1 MACVSSD
8 TWVALLKGTLAPSAE
23 AEVRAHA
30 VTCATC
36 GPLLA
41 KHDASRP
48 GADVPTIELS
58 GTATPMPKA
67 TASPEALTKGD
78 QVGRFLVLDTLG
90 VGGMGAVYSAYDPE
104 LDRRVAVKTLR
115 AQSGNDETAAHAR
128 MLREAQAMA
137 RLSHPNVVNVF
148 DVGEH
153 QGGIFIAMEYVPGTT
168 LRSWMRARQ
177 RGWREVV
184 AVFLQAGRGL
194 AAAHGAHLVHRD
206 FKPANVLMGEDGRVR
221 VTDFGV
227 ARADGSLEP
236 VGPIMPASGDDSG
249 RSGSLSD
256 PLTRG
261 DMVVGTVGYMS
272 PEQAQA
278 KPPDARS
285 DQFSFCV
292 CLWEALYGERPFSG
306 DGPVAITKATVDA
319 VLPARPRGT
328 EVPAGVHALLVRGL
342 AKEPEARFPSMDA
355 LLDAL
360 AKDPTEGMR
369 KALPWLGVAAVLAL
383 IVGGVLV
390 DRARTRGRC
399 EAVGQELA
407 GVWDDGVRTKVK
419 QAFGAVQK
427 PFAAAALASVVR
439 ALDTQAAAWTQAAS
453 SACEATFVRKEQS
466 EDAWLLQDACLRRR
480 RNELKAVSALMA
492 SADEALVEKGGAA
505 AWSLSPV
512 AACADVARLKKDP
525 RLVLGVQD
533 DRIRALTDALVQAR
547 SLVEA
552 GRVADAGKLLDSAVT
567 QARELGQ
574 KALEADALILQG
586 QVLQAGAKFPEAAQ
600 AWLAALAAAQ
610 SVGYDEAVAD
620 AAIRLTSVVG
630 FSLNRPAEGRSW
642 DALAGATIERL
653 GGDDLLTAQR
663 LVSVARVA
671 SAEGQP
677 LKAAAQHEEAL
688 ALTVKLLGAD
698 HPLVWKAH
706 FDLGTSYLAAKE
718 MPRALEHLERALS
731 VREREVSADHPEVA
745 MIRSMLANAYF
756 FAGREAASRDT
767 FQKALATREMLFGKD
782 SPRLVVLLNNFGD
795 TLAKAGR
802 PKEGLALVERA
813 RAIAGKSF
821 PPEHPYVTA
830 ARLTWGEVQLALG
843 HVQEAKEAVNFVLT
857 LKPEPQAPYIAEAS
871 AVRAF
876 IALGEE
882 QPQEALAVA
891 ERGVAAGT
899 KVGEKSAE
907 QVLPLLAKGQAQLAL
922 KQAGEAVKT
931 LERAL
936 TLAEET
942 GAWGVYTADAAF
954 ALAKAKQALKAEPAA
969 VKPLAERARAAYS
982 AAEGHEAQVKAVD
995 SFLRS
1000 LSPTGG
1006 EQGEGKK

>member
-8 TWVALLKGTLAPSAE
+8 TWVALLRGSLSPTGE

-30 VTCATC
+30 ATCATC

-48 GADVPTIELS
+48 GADSPTIELS
-58 GTATPMPKA
+58 GGAMATPAKTPPKA
-67 TASPEALTKGD
+67 EALKKGD
-78 QVGRFLVLDTLG
+78 QVGRFLVLETLG

-115 AQSGNDETAAHAR
+115 AQPSNDETAAHAR

-168 LRSWMRARQ
+168 LRTWMRAKQ

-194 AAAHGAHLVHRD
+194 AAAHSAHLVHRD

-285 DQFSFCV
+285 DQFAFCV
-292 CLWEALYGERPFSG
+292 CLWEALYGQRPFTGES
-306 DGPVAITKATVDA
+306 PAAVTKATIEA
-319 VLPARPRGT
+319 VLPPRPRGT
-328 EVPAGVHALLVRGL
+328 EVPAAVHAILVRGL

-360 AKDPTEGMR
+360 AKDPTERTR
-369 KALPWLGVAAVLAL
+369 KALPWLGVAAVLGVIL
-383 IVGGVLV
+383 GGVWV
-390 DRARTRGRC
+390 DRSRTQGRC
-399 EAVGQELA
+399 EAMGLELK
-407 GVWDDGVRTKVK
+407 GVWDDEVRGKVK

-439 ALDTQAAAWTQAAS
+439 ALDTQAAAWTQAATG
-453 SACEATFVRKEQS
+453 ACEATFVRKEQG

-480 RNELKAVSALMA
+480 KNELKSVSALMA
-492 SADEALVEKGGAA
+492 GADEALVEKGGAA

-512 AACADVARLKKDP
+512 AACADVARLRKDP
-525 RLVLGVQD
+525 RLVLGTKD
-533 DRIRALTDALVQAR
+533 DRIRGLTDSLVQAR

-552 GRVADAGKLLDSAVT
+552 GRVADAGKLLEGAVT

-574 KALEADALILQG
+574 RALEADALMLQG

-600 AWLAALAAAQ
+600 AWVAALAAAQ

-620 AAIRLTSVVG
+620 AAIRLTSAVG
-630 FSLNRPAEGRSW
+630 FSLNRPAEGRNW
-642 DALAGATIERL
+642 DALAVATIERL
-653 GGDDLLTAQR
+653 GGDDVLTTQR

-706 FDLGTSYLAAKE
+706 FDLGTSYMAAKV
-718 MPRALEHLERALS
+718 MPKAVEHLEKALS

-756 FAGREAASRDT
+756 FAGREAASRET
-767 FQKALATREMLFGKD
+767 FQKALATREMLFGRE

-802 PKEGLALVERA
+802 AKEGLVLVERA
-813 RAIAGKSF
+813 LDIAQKNF
-821 PPEHPYVTA
+821 PAEHPYVTA
-830 ARLTWGEVQLALG
+830 THLTRGEVLLALG
-843 HVQEAKEAVNFVLT
+843 DVVSAKAEVDGVLAM
-857 LKPEPQAPYIAEAS
+857 KPEPQAPYIAEAA
-871 AVRAF
+871 AVRSF
-876 IALGEE
+876 IALAEKGSRD
-882 QPQEALAVA
+882 ALAFA

-907 QVLPLLAKGQAQLAL
+907 LVLPLLAKGQAQLAVGS
-922 KQAGEAVKT
+922 AAEAEKT
-931 LERAL
+931 LARAL

-954 ALAKAKQALKAEPAA
+954 ALAKAKHALEAEAA
-969 VKPLAERARAAYS
+969 VVRPLAERARAAYA
-982 AAEGHEAQVKAVD
+982 AAEGHDAQVKAVD
-995 SFLRS
+995 AFARS
-1000 LSPTGG
+1000 LSPIGG
-1006 EQGEGKK
+1006 DGTK